1 MINSSNLFMKRKYR
15 VVIGKEI
22 VDKNKKID
30 EQNCKNKGACL
41 PCFDDEKDVT
51 MPVLRFLPITWQIIY
66 RYYSYIFKNN
76 VLEMS
81 ENSSYNGTIRKGG
94 LITS

>member
-30 EQNCKNKGACL
+30 EQNYKNKGACL
-41 PCFDDEKDVT
+41 PCFDDEKA
-51 MPVLRFLPITWQIIY
+51 
-66 RYYSYIFKNN
+66 
-76 VLEMS
+76 
-81 ENSSYNGTIRKGG
+81 
-94 LITS
+94 

>member
-1 MINSSNLFMKRKYR
+1 LQECIDTLAPQNLTKNLNSSNLFMKRKYR

-41 PCFDDEKDVT
+41 PCFDDEKA
-51 MPVLRFLPITWQIIY
+51 
-66 RYYSYIFKNN
+66 
-76 VLEMS
+76 
-81 ENSSYNGTIRKGG
+81 
-94 LITS
+94 

>member
-1 MINSSNLFMKRKYR
+1 MPCRVPKRRFSCGAPQHLTKNPNLFMKRKYR

-41 PCFDDEKDVT
+41 PCFDDEKA
-51 MPVLRFLPITWQIIY
+51 
-66 RYYSYIFKNN
+66 
-76 VLEMS
+76 
-81 ENSSYNGTIRKGG
+81 
-94 LITS
+94 

>member
-22 VDKNKKID
+22 VDKNTKID

-41 PCFDDEKDVT
+41 PCFDDEKA
-51 MPVLRFLPITWQIIY
+51 
-66 RYYSYIFKNN
+66 
-76 VLEMS
+76 
-81 ENSSYNGTIRKGG
+81 
-94 LITS
+94 

>member
-30 EQNCKNKGACL
+30 EQNCKNKGLVFLVLMMKRRNYACSQVSTYYL
-41 PCFDDEKDVT
+41 ANNISILF
-51 MPVLRFLPITWQIIY
+51 IY
-66 RYYSYIFKNN
+66 F
-76 VLEMS
+76 
-81 ENSSYNGTIRKGG
+81 
-94 LITS
+94 

>member
-1 MINSSNLFMKRKYR
+1 MSTFLCKNGVRKEYFLTPTFIIEPKYR

-41 PCFDDEKDVT
+41 PCFDDEKA
-51 MPVLRFLPITWQIIY
+51 
-66 RYYSYIFKNN
+66 
-76 VLEMS
+76 
-81 ENSSYNGTIRKGG
+81 
-94 LITS
+94 